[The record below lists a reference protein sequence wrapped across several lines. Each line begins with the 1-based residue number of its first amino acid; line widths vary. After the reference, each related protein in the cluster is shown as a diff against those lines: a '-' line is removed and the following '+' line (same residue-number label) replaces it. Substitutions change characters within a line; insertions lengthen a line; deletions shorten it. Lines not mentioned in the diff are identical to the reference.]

1 MIKFKLNSSGIF
13 VEVETKVSE
22 NNKKEILKETLPA
35 KESFWSKMARF
46 FYDSY
51 IMLKKQ
57 IEGNLKTDTKEDKL
71 IGFKDYWNED
81 EKYKEFFGM

>member
-1 MIKFKLNSSGIF
+1 MIKFKLNSVGIF
-13 VEVETKVSE
+13 VEVPTKNNEKE
-22 NNKKEILKETLPA
+22 NNQIIKENLPA
-35 KESFWSKMARF
+35 KESFWSRMARF

-57 IEGNLKTDTKEDKL
+57 LEGNLQADNKNDKF
-71 IGFKDYWNED
+71 IGFKNYWNED